1 MEPAR
6 PSVPPTEPCH
16 TPSGRTTTPSNM
28 VRPDR
33 HRHQFKVISANVRGL
48 QMNIGDLTHNCVLR
62 HDAGAVVV
70 TETWLNGEVEPSFG
84 KIGGY
89 THWARRDR
97 RNRAGG
103 GVAVCFREGVQAQQ
117 LDVDTPPQLEVMFF
131 RVVLANHSALLLCAM
146 YRPPRQ
152 GPDSLMY
159 LKEALDVLL
168 VTHRCQH
175 FLLVGDLNHH
185 VEHDAY
191 ENLLTVQGLKD
202 HVTFP
207 THERGGTLDPVISD
221 LEEDTLSCHQLGLV
235 GSSNH
240 HAVLTQVDMGV
251 ARDEATTRTV
261 WLWDRADWG
270 SLCRDLRRTD
280 WPSIL
285 QGGAEVQAR
294 AFTSHLL
301 ALQEQH
307 VPHREFV
314 ARPTDQPWFGYRCRV
329 AAEAKYSAWLR
340 YKQNPTRRNKDLHR
354 AACKRMVTTC
364 QWAIGRWE
372 EDLRRQLG
380 GPGVGN
386 KTWWSLVKGRQGLN
400 HQDTVPPLTR
410 PDGMV
415 ATSSKDK
422 AQLLAT
428 LYAGKMEVDDPER
441 SPPLLEQQCRE
452 TVTKVAVTQGLVERL
467 LQGLDVQKA
476 TGPDNISPHVL
487 KQCARELAVPLTT
500 VFSAC
505 LRENTWPL
513 VWKEARVVPVHK
525 RSSRSDPKN
534 YRPISLLSVV
544 GKVFERVVADVDA
557 LDGGLDSVV
566 VALDIVGAFD
576 RVWHGDL
583 LEKLRAKGIQG
594 DLLQLLGDYLQGR
607 TLQVVVNGQASESL
621 PVRASVPQGSVLG
634 PVLWN
639 IYVDDLL

>member
-1 MEPAR
+1 MTTHPA
-6 PSVPPTEPCH
+6 PSSPAD
-16 TPSGRTTTPSNM
+16 SN
-28 VRPDR
+28 
-33 HRHQFKVISANVRGL
+33 ST
-48 QMNIGDLTHNCVLR
+48 LTLAAAVQGVASTGMGIECTN
-62 HDAGAVVV
+62 AVVV
-70 TETWLNGEVEPSFG
+70 TETWLNGDVEPSFG

-97 RNRAGG
+97 QDRAGG

-131 RVVLANHSALLLCAM
+131 R
-146 YRPPRQ
+146 
-152 GPDSLMY
+152 GPDSLLY

-185 VEHDAY
+185 LEHDAY

-235 GSSNH
+235 GSSDH

-270 SLCRDLRRTD
+270 SLRRDLRRTD

-294 AFTSHLL
+294 AFTSRLL

-340 YKQNPTRRNKDLHR
+340 YKQSPTRRNKDLHR

-364 QWAIGRWE
+364 RWAVGRWE

-386 KTWWSLVKGRQGLN
+386 KTWWSLVKGRQGLDR
-400 HQDTVPPLTR
+400 QDTVPPLTR
-410 PDGMV
+410 PDGTV

-428 LYAGKMEVDDPER
+428 LFAGKMEVDDPER

-452 TVTKVAVTQGLVERL
+452 TVTKVEVTQGLVERL

-505 LRENTWPL
+505 LWENTWPL

-534 YRPISLLSVV
+534 Y
-544 GKVFERVVADVDA
+544 
-557 LDGGLDSVV
+557 
-566 VALDIVGAFD
+566 
-576 RVWHGDL
+576 
-583 LEKLRAKGIQG
+583 
-594 DLLQLLGDYLQGR
+594 
-607 TLQVVVNGQASESL
+607 
-621 PVRASVPQGSVLG
+621 
-634 PVLWN
+634 
-639 IYVDDLL
+639 